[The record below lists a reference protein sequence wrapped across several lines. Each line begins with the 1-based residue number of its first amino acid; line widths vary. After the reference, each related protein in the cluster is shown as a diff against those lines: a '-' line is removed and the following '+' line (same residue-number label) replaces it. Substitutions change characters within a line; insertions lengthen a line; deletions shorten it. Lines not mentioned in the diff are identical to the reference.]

1 MNKKFLDELRFKELI
16 ETQITSWELN
26 LKHKGLCQSTID
38 RKVNN
43 LVLFYCY
50 LNKERLN
57 SRTKNIKFEV
67 VNNLAFD
74 FVYQGFYNIN
84 NVDNE
89 GSYEYRANIYHNVRD
104 GINYIYEDSVKDK
117 TEIIHKLTE
126 EQKDALQDISKNK
139 WFKVDGLFRSDE
151 SVNENIQVRLIQELG
166 IKVYFDKENK
176 PYVLSHELAELI
188 GKESRNVSRDIKKIH
203 QELGLLNFEHSSK
216 STDFTYVED
225 TYVNSQNKKQP
236 TLRLYK
242 DLLFIYVLGLTGKSI
257 VEFKAKYIDA
267 FNYIEEEYKRLL
279 EENARLKES
288 FLNMYNQIRKRNRE
302 LLIVDHNKKC
312 KKAS

>member
-16 ETQITSWELN
+16 GTQITSWELN

-43 LVLFYCY
+43 LGLFYCY

-57 SRTKNIKFEV
+57 SRTKNIKFEKV
-67 VNNLAFD
+67 DSLAFD

-84 NVDNE
+84 NADNE
-89 GSYEYRANIYHNVRD
+89 GSYEYRANIYHNIRE
-104 GINYIYEDSVKDK
+104 GINYIYEDYLKDK
-117 TEIIHKLTE
+117 AEIIHKLTE

-139 WFKVDGLFRSDE
+139 WFRVDGLFRNDE
-151 SVNENIQVRLIQELG
+151 SVNENIQIRLIQELG

-188 GKESRNVSRDIKKIH
+188 GKESKIVLRDIRKIV
-203 QELGLLNFEHSSK
+203 QEINEYNFVPVAK
-216 STDFTYVED
+216 STDFNMFEDLYVDSKNEKRPTY
-225 TYVNSQNKKQP
+225 
-236 TLRLYK
+236 RLYK
-242 DLLFIYVLGLTGKSI
+242 DLMLKYILGMNGKKFGKFQM
-257 VEFKAKYIDA
+257 EYIDA